1 MDECNSNPCLNGATC
16 IDKIASFTC
25 SCPIGLT
32 GKLCETNINDC
43 EVSNYSISKC
53 YTLNYSVKL
62 IIQHEIILML
72 IISFVVFITIKLSV
86 FNCLYISIFKWN
98 ICILNKIKNN

>member
-1 MDECNSNPCLNGATC
+1 MCSIDVDECNSNPCLNGATC

-53 YTLNYSVKL
+53 
-62 IIQHEIILML
+62 
-72 IISFVVFITIKLSV
+72 
-86 FNCLYISIFKWN
+86 
-98 ICILNKIKNN
+98 